1 MSSTTSRGNQH
12 LPENHRGRGRGG
24 WAKESVPNSTTG
36 LLGGGEESR
45 HFNNKV
51 SEHPVQPVA
60 LRLIPGFTLPLHYF
74 YMGVWFLSQEQT
86 DRWLSGVRSTRPLSL
101 RLWRGLSSFRSA
113 YQNELFSCALSQV
126 RFRRYTAA

>member
-1 MSSTTSRGNQH
+1 M
-12 LPENHRGRGRGG
+12 
-24 WAKESVPNSTTG
+24 KESVPNSTTE
-36 LLGGGEESR
+36 LLGGREESG

-51 SEHPVQPVA
+51 SEYPVQPVA

-101 RLWRGLSSFRSA
+101 RLWRGLSSFRTG